1 MSQNEADSNVV
12 RVPLEQVEYCWK
24 KTPGGEIQRVFTCD
38 FWKGTGDWKSGVDW
52 RKAPVSLLQKR
63 AEEIDKGQGTVIC
76 PLGKLKNFGEDG
88 KKIEKRPYIDP
99 DILARKDRNWNGMDW
114 EDFINSNPRWRN
126 WFSNP
131 SSLEI
136 YNTWISH
143 QFDSDM
149 GAFEPFSGAQSQ
161 WNAAKKFEE
170 ESAWLQLIR
179 DNAGADFPPLG
190 SQVENA
196 TDNAAEEV
204 ELD

>member
-1 MSQNEADSNVV
+1 
-12 RVPLEQVEYCWK
+12 
-24 KTPGGEIQRVFTCD
+24 
-38 FWKGTGDWKSGVDW
+38 
-52 RKAPVSLLQKR
+52 
-63 AEEIDKGQGTVIC
+63 
-76 PLGKLKNFGEDG
+76 
-88 KKIEKRPYIDP
+88 
-99 DILARKDRNWNGMDW
+99 MDW
-114 EDFINSNPRWRN
+114 EDFIDSNPRWRD
-126 WFSNP
+126 WFSKP

-196 TDNAAEEV
+196 TDNAAKEV